1 MASRWGRGDFNCCLG
16 ELVAESQ
23 LIALYKDDKK
33 IDVRPV
39 SVGCALRRLLTRS
52 YCACIRDQI
61 MEHVQESQ
69 LGMLKGG
76 YEMGV
81 HAMREL
87 ALKAEKNGWVI
98 MFLDFSNAFNT
109 VDRNLMLQ
117 LVKEYCPELTKLAW
131 WLYASEPHLVTSRG
145 DTVKSST
152 GTQQGCTL
160 SNHCLLSQCN
170 LFL

>member
-1 MASRWGRGDFNCCLG
+1 MILT
-16 ELVAESQ
+16 VAWVSLLQKQ

-39 SVGCALRRLLTRS
+39 SVGCALRRLLTKA
-52 YCACIRDQI
+52 YCAGIRDQI

-69 LGMLKGG
+69 LGMLKVG
-76 YEMGV
+76 YEIGV

-117 LVKEYCPELTKLAW
+117 LVKEYCPVLTKLAW
-131 WLYASEPHLVTSRG
+131 WLYAHEPHLVTSRG
-145 DTVKSST
+145 DTLKFST
-152 GTQQGCTL
+152 
-160 SNHCLLSQCN
+160 
-170 LFL
+170 